1 MNPLTWRWLGAV
13 AAIAIALGSIYG
25 LGRSHASAAWE
36 QRWTARESALRTAAA
51 EAQRIADDVLARQTA
66 ATREAARRFAD
77 AQTEGARLAGANR
90 DLDRRLRDALR
101 RAAVSTACADPA
113 SSEPVAAGVDAAAVA
128 GDLSA
133 LALRCAEQHDGL
145 VEQVRAL
152 QAAWPR

>member
-1 MNPLTWRWLGAV
+1 MIPLPWRWLGAALTV
-13 AAIAIALGSIYG
+13 VLSIAGIYM
-25 LGRSHASAAWE
+25 LGRHHAGEAWE

-113 SSEPVAAGVDAAAVA
+113 SSEPVAASVDAAAVA

-133 LALRCAEQHDGL
+133 LALRCAEQHDRL
-145 VEQVRAL
+145 AEQVRSL